1 METNETHTHKP
12 EYSQKTVTSQTGGS
26 NADSLA
32 QFELLKNMIC
42 GEVMDENIA
51 LKEKNEKLE
60 SERATDKETITRQA
74 NEITKLKNMLTHAQT
89 LISTAEK
96 CKETGDPRPMFNYEY
111 DLSDHEMEASAKDI
125 ETFWD
130 NNFQL
135 TQIMMPDGTYLIDNA
150 AAIVAVF
157 LVYTKSLKLEKTK
170 WHFIGTIIN
179 FCYCWNKNVVARI
192 EDKERAAKLTCNS
205 KALTAELN
213 KAPWKKIGPARWRSE
228 ANGGSKHKKKLNRA
242 ANIKERIER
251 MYA

>member
-1 METNETHTHKP
+1 
-12 EYSQKTVTSQTGGS
+12 
-26 NADSLA
+26 
-32 QFELLKNMIC
+32 
-42 GEVMDENIA
+42 
-51 LKEKNEKLE
+51 
-60 SERATDKETITRQA
+60 
-74 NEITKLKNMLTHAQT
+74 
-89 LISTAEK
+89 
-96 CKETGDPRPMFNYEY
+96 MFNYEY
-111 DLSDHEMEASAKDI
+111 DLSDHEMEACAKDI

-205 KALTAELN
+205 KTLTAELN

>member
-1 METNETHTHKP
+1 MESNETHTHKP
-12 EYSQKTVTSQTGGS
+12 EYSQKTVTSQTNGS
-26 NADSLA
+26 NANTLA
-32 QFELLKNMIC
+32 QFEQLKNMLC
-42 GEVMDENIA
+42 GEVIKERDEWKESYEN
-51 LKEKNEKLE
+51 LK
-60 SERATDKETITRQA
+60 SEQATDKETIVRQS
-74 NEITKLKNMLTHAQT
+74 NEITKLKQMLMHAQK
-89 LISTAEK
+89 LINTAEK

-111 DLSDHEMEASAKDI
+111 DLGDHVMEACAKDI

-130 NNFQL
+130 NNLQL
-135 TQIMMPDGTYLIDNA
+135 TQIMMPNGSYLINNA
-150 AAIVAVF
+150 AAVVPIY
-157 LVYTKSLKLEKTK
+157 LVYTKSYNFEKTK

-179 FCYCWNKNVVARI
+179 FCYCWNKNVAARI

-213 KAPWKKIGPARWRSE
+213 KAPWKKIGPARWRTE